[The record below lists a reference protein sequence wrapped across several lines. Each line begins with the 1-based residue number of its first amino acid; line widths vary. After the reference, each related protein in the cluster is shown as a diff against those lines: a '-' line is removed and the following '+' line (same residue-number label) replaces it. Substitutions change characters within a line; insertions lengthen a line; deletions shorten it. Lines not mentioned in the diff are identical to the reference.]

1 MSSAVKNMNGDEAPS
16 PKSFIL
22 AFFQKYRG
30 VVKEGVMKF
39 FQEIH
44 LKDTFKSPNTS
55 FM

>member
-1 MSSAVKNMNGDEAPS
+1 MSSAVKNMNGDEAPG
-16 PKSFIL
+16 PNSFIL
-22 AFFQKYRG
+22 TFFQKYRG
-30 VVKEGVMKF
+30 VVKEGVVKI